1 MGQSLLIL
9 RILMKKKNLIQSTLD
24 ISNSEEV
31 ELEISRNGLKTKHS
45 LDLLYLQL
53 YFYITKRYSMNNYI
67 NNNQNNFY
75 SLIIITTS
83 GKIVFII
90 SLFSVDN

>member
-9 RILMKKKNLIQSTLD
+9 RNLMKKNNLIQSTLD

-31 ELEISRNGLKTKHS
+31 ELEISRKGLKAKNS
-45 LDLLYLQL
+45 LDLLQL
-53 YFYITKRYSMNNYI
+53 YFHMTKRYSMNNYV
-67 NNNQNNFY
+67 NNNQNNFC

>member
-67 NNNQNNFY
+67 NNNQNNFC